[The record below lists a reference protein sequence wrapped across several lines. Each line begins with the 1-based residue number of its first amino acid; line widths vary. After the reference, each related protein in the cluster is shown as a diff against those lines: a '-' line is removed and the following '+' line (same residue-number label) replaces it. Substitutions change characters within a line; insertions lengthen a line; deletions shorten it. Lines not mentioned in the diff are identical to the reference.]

1 MDRFFTVE
9 ESTETKQENEFK
21 EILSEG
27 TKKGTLS
34 LLEYSYLISYWA
46 NGGTIVNSKWF
57 LEIINKQDNKK
68 LCKLLQKQF
77 PDIYIKKRGK
87 NKIKLVNVD
96 IYDNIIESKKNT
108 IKFTSDQR
116 KAIKEILTF
125 LPNFKKRAYLLLGY
139 SGTGK
144 TTTIV
149 EILSWLITKKFLK
162 TVAFSAPTNQ
172 ALEVLKSKFRPYI
185 KQIYQTYFKSDL
197 DFHFNFDDALDKLY
211 EVGVRIDF
219 ITVHKLLKFEM
230 EYELNGVN
238 FVKNKEGSLVSNYEV
253 VIIDEISMV
262 PIMLAEHIFNE
273 LRSSVQK
280 DSDNYKKI
288 PKVIFLGDD
297 AQLSP
302 VGEDSSIIF
311 SNSIKDL
318 TFEQYK
324 AILTQDKDG
333 STNNRAEQETEQVI
347 TGDVFFGEFKKNQM
361 KTKYEML
368 MKDIIATPRRTLKKV
383 MRSKLPEVTDLCYQL
398 RLWALKEVK
407 IPKLGPCIKGGVHA
421 FKYKQGSNKLKTE
434 WLQKCLEQHE
444 KGKNYNII
452 LTWTNH
458 QTNQYNDHIRSVIHK
473 SAKLD
478 RFMVGDIL
486 MLSKF
491 YNMDDGQN
499 SYVDEDNEKKYHTSE
514 QIKVL
519 KVEQAIKT
527 IADFSSS
534 LNKKGSKLKDSGL
547 YEAKYKQSVDII
559 NRSTKRNYLCWKLTV
574 TKNKDFG
581 PDIEE
586 EVKKK
591 EGKNEKKSKDTKD
604 EINTIYVIHEKYEK
618 SYNNEKLYIQSEIK
632 KLSTLLTSKFKDKAD
647 TINTN
652 IIKPLVKDFYKY
664 MDEPF
669 ALVNYGYAITCHR
682 AQGSTYYNTFV
693 DVDDILKNIKDNESK
708 KCLYTAVSRT
718 SNEVFLLVGSS
729 F

>member
-9 ESTETKQENEFK
+9 ESTETKQENKFK

-27 TKKGTLS
+27 MQKGTLS
-34 LLEYSYLISYWA
+34 LLEYSYLLSYLT

-57 LEIINKQDNKK
+57 LEIINNQDNKK

-96 IYDNIIESKKNT
+96 IYNNIIESKKNT

-125 LPNFKKRAYLLLGY
+125 LPDFKKRAYLLLGY

-149 EILSWLITKKFLK
+149 EILSWLIIKKFLK

-185 KQIYQTYFKSDL
+185 KQIYQIYFKSNL
-197 DFHFNFDDALDKLY
+197 DVYFNFDDALDKLY

-238 FVKNKEGSLVSNYEV
+238 FIKNKEGSLVSNYEV

-311 SNSIKDL
+311 SNSMKDL

-324 AILTQDKDG
+324 AILTQNKYEPSNDK
-333 STNNRAEQETEQVI
+333 VI
-347 TGDVFFGEFKKNQM
+347 TEDIFFGEFKKNQI

-383 MRSKLPEVTDLCYQL
+383 MRSKLPEVTNLCYQL

-407 IPKLGPCIKGGVHA
+407 VPNLGPCIKDGVHA

-458 QTNQYNDHIRSVIHK
+458 QTNQYNDYIRSVIHK

-499 SYVDEDNEKKYHTSE
+499 SYIDEDNEKKYHTSE

-534 LNKKGSKLKDSGL
+534 LNKKASKLKDSGL
-547 YEAKYKQSVDII
+547 YEAKYKQSVDTI

-574 TKNKDFG
+574 TKNKDFE

-586 EVKKK
+586 NVKKK
-591 EGKNEKKSKDTKD
+591 EDTKE
-604 EINTIYVIHEKYEK
+604 EINTIYVIHEKCEK
-618 SYNNEKLYIQSEIK
+618 LYNNEKLYIQSEIK
-632 KLSTLLTSKFKDKAD
+632 KLSNILINKFKDKAD

-664 MDEPF
+664 IDEPF

-718 SNEVFLLVGSS
+718 SNEVFLLIGSS